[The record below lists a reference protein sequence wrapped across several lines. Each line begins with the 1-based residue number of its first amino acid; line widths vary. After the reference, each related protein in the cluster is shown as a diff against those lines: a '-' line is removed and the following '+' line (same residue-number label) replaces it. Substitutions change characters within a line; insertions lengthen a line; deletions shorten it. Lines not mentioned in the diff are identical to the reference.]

1 MEDNKLLAIFI
12 GASMVVAIVGIIAT
26 SVTEKTPHEKRME
39 KIEELRELSEL
50 TTTVQRQQLIKD
62 IDSML
67 HVVNKE
73 LETN

>member
-1 MEDNKLLAIFI
+1 MEDNKLFAILI
-12 GASMVVAIVGIIAT
+12 GASMVVAIVAIIAI
-26 SVTEKTPHEKRME
+26 SAEKTPHEKRME